1 MEAVREEQSDA
12 RLKISE
18 TSTRLS
24 TTGVELKR
32 QLNRLN
38 SLEADIATSNA
49 DVTRLRSDIDSI
61 GSRITATSDSISVL
75 EKDLSALRQAY
86 VEALRQLQPAAGHMS
101 TLSFVFSSKSF
112 SEAWARVR
120 YLRRFSRWRENK
132 ARDIDRAIDR
142 IAERRQRLTG
152 LRHAQDR
159 AYRQAEAAR
168 QKLAAQQEE
177 SKGLVSSLRK
187 QDKELRAELSAQK
200 RRAAA
205 LDRELDRLIAAEQE
219 RIAREEAARKKKE
232 KAERAAERKRD
243 KSDADT
249 PSAREVASARAKE
262 QEAAATDPSN
272 LTGSFEKCK
281 GRLLF
286 PVSGRYKVVRRF
298 GRQPHPTLPHVV
310 TENAGI
316 DVETSGGAS
325 VRSVYSGTVSAI
337 FRQDGF
343 NNIVMLRHGKYL
355 TVYAGLSS
363 VNVHRGD
370 KVKAGQSLGT
380 LMSDPDND
388 GKSTLHFE
396 IRDER
401 RKLNPLQWVK

>member
-219 RIAREEAARKKKE
+219 RIAKE
-232 KAERAAERKRD
+232 TERQKAEQERVAAE
-243 KSDADT
+243 
-249 PSAREVASARAKE
+249 
-262 QEAAATDPSN
+262 N
-272 LTGSFEKCK
+272 
-281 GRLLF
+281 
-286 PVSGRYKVVRRF
+286 
-298 GRQPHPTLPHVV
+298 
-310 TENAGI
+310 
-316 DVETSGGAS
+316 
-325 VRSVYSGTVSAI
+325 
-337 FRQDGF
+337 
-343 NNIVMLRHGKYL
+343 
-355 TVYAGLSS
+355 
-363 VNVHRGD
+363 
-370 KVKAGQSLGT
+370 
-380 LMSDPDND
+380 
-388 GKSTLHFE
+388 
-396 IRDER
+396 ER
-401 RKLNPLQWVK
+401 RKKEDTRWCAVSAGSLIPPSRMWSPRMRV